1 MKPSGHNTF
10 NDSLSAVTRCVQQLM
25 RALLLILMSL
35 APATGTADDAN
46 YTEYRIKTAF
56 LYNFSRFV
64 VWPEAA
70 LRDRTEFSLCTL
82 GSTLFEEQLDTLTG
96 KTVHS
101 KTLIVKRFIKP
112 EDIMD
117 CQLVFIGQTDSFD
130 ETLWM
135 LKERPVL
142 TISDTAAFTE
152 KGGMIQFKLVDNKIR
167 FRVNVDA
174 ARTAGLTISSKL
186 LSLAISVTGSR

>member
-10 NDSLSAVTRCVQQLM
+10 IDSLSAVTRCVQQLM
-25 RALLLILMSL
+25 RALLLILVSL

-135 LKERPVL
+135 LKESPVL
-142 TISDTAAFTE
+142 TVSDTAAFTE

>member
-1 MKPSGHNTF
+1 MQRVMAT
-10 NDSLSAVTRCVQQLM
+10 
-25 RALLLILMSL
+25 LLLMLLLSV
-35 APATGTADDAN
+35 PATGTASEAN
-46 YTEYRIKTAF
+46 HTEYWIKTAF

-101 KTLIVKRFIKP
+101 KTLVVKRFIKP

-135 LKERPVL
+135 LKEQPVL
-142 TISDTAAFTE
+142 TVSDTAAFTE

>member
-1 MKPSGHNTF
+1 MKLSGHNTF
-10 NDSLSAVTRCVQQLM
+10 INSLFSGTRCVQQVT
-25 RALLLILMSL
+25 RAMLLILLSL
-35 APATGTADDAN
+35 TPATGTADNASH
-46 YTEYRIKTAF
+46 TEYRIKTAF

-64 VWPEAA
+64 VWPRAA

-82 GSTLFEEQLDTLTG
+82 GNTLFEEQLDTLNG

-101 KTLIVKRFIKP
+101 KTLVIKRFSKP
-112 EDIMD
+112 ENILD

-135 LKERPVL
+135 LKELPVL
-142 TISDTAAFTE
+142 TVSDTPAFTE
-152 KGGMIQFKLVDNKIR
+152 KGGMIQFKLVDNKVR
-167 FRVNVDA
+167 FRINVDA
-174 ARTAGLTISSKL
+174 ARTAGLEISSKL